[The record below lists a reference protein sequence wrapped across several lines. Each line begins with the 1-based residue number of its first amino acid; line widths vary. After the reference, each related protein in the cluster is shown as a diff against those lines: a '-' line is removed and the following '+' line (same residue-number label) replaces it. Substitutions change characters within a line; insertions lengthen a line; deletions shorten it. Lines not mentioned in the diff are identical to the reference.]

1 MEITSNQKPETSNQ
15 KPATKHGQ
23 TSLLTL
29 PSVSILRSIFD
40 NLSTGIVIND
50 ENFNIV
56 YINKY
61 LSNIEKPPV
70 MAGQG
75 CYKSLNSSGRH
86 CIGCPIKNKNKTE
99 NISPVS
105 FEVIGTRS
113 QVFMVNTQPIELENG
128 KRGLLEWW
136 VDITKSKNKDSRIYD
151 RAFELESRVNEQV
164 ELIEAQRNAM
174 VQQDKLASMGKLVAG
189 VAHEIN
195 NPVVFIRSNIEIL
208 KKYWEKFEP
217 VLSGEEND
225 SKDKKIGRLSFE
237 QLVKDVPDILDSMY
251 RGTDRI
257 KNIVSNLKS
266 FSRKDAEVFTKEKIG
281 LENVIKE
288 SVSLVHGQIK
298 NKMKVINNIEK
309 NLPCLSG
316 NARRLDQVFVN
327 LFLNS
332 FDAGATELTISSKK
346 EFNNIV
352 IEVYDNG
359 SGIPKDRIEKI
370 FDPFFTTK
378 GMDGTG
384 LGLSISFG
392 IVKEHNGSIHVS
404 SEHGKGTTF
413 AIKLPYEA
421 KTILVVDDDLIILDI
436 VEKVLLASG
445 FLVELATNG
454 KKAVEKMKNIEPC
467 LILTDIHMPEMDG
480 FELIDWLRKDEKYNK
495 IPVLVM
501 TGVEKEIKKIDSFT
515 ISDYIVKPF
524 STKILANTIR
534 SMLEEK

>member
-1 MEITSNQKPETSNQ
+1 MEITNNN
-15 KPATKHGQ
+15 KPATSSQ
-23 TSLLTL
+23 QPATDTPL
-29 PSVSILRSIFD
+29 PIINDPKSVFD
-40 NLSTGIVIND
+40 NLNAGIVIND

-61 LSNIEKPPV
+61 LSSIDKPPIIP
-70 MAGQG
+70 GQR
-75 CYKSLNSSGRH
+75 CYQKLNGSGRH
-86 CIGCPIKNKNKTE
+86 CVGCPIKDNNEIE

-105 FEVIGTRS
+105 FEVIGAKS
-113 QVFMVNTQPIELENG
+113 HIFMVNAQPIDLGNG
-128 KRGLLEWW
+128 KRGLLELW
-136 VDITKSKNKDSRIYD
+136 VDITKSKGKDSKIYD

-217 VLSGEEND
+217 VLSGEGDDLKN
-225 SKDKKIGRLSFE
+225 KKIGSLSFE
-237 QLVKDVPDILDSMY
+237 QLVKDVPDILSSMY

-266 FSRKDAEVFTKEKIG
+266 FSRKDTEGFSKEKIK
-281 LENVIKE
+281 LEDVINE

-309 NLPCLSG
+309 NLPYISG
-316 NARRLDQVFVN
+316 NAQHLDQVFVN
-327 LFLNS
+327 LFMNS
-332 FDAGATELTISSKK
+332 FDANATELTINSKK
-346 EFNNIV
+346 EFNNIIIKV
-352 IEVYDNG
+352 HDNG
-359 SGIPKDRIEKI
+359 SGMPKDRIEKI

-378 GMDGTG
+378 GMGGTG

-392 IVKEHNGSIHVS
+392 IIKEHNGSIHVS
-404 SEHGKGTTF
+404 SEQGKETTF
-413 AIKLPYEA
+413 TIKLPYEA

-436 VEKVLLASG
+436 IEKVLSASG

-454 KKAVEKMKNIEPC
+454 KKAIEKMKNISPC
-467 LILTDIHMPEMDG
+467 LILTDVHMPEMDG
-480 FELIDWLRKDEKYNK
+480 FELINWLRSNEKYSK
-495 IPVLVM
+495 TPVLVM
-501 TGVEKEIKKIDSFT
+501 TGVEKEISKFDSFL
-515 ISDYIVKPF
+515 ISDYIAKPF
-524 STKILANTIR
+524 STKILANTITN
-534 SMLEEK
+534 MLNEN